1 MSAVPGVKT
10 EVFGLHPPTTAIR
23 NAEGRLSQVVELDA
37 QAVWRLDGDNRWRMI
52 ICVRG
57 EIWITQERD
66 VRDYVLRA
74 GEMFIV
80 TQRGSV
86 LIEALGGASVEITPS
101 LADAPY
107 RGDYPIFHQG

>member
-1 MSAVPGVKT
+1 MSAIARVKT
-10 EVFGLHPPTTAIR
+10 NVFGLHPLTTAIR
-23 NAEGRLSQVVELDA
+23 NTGEGLSEVVELDA
-37 QAVWRLDGDNRWRMI
+37 EDLWRLDGDNRWRMI
-52 ICVRG
+52 VCVRG

-66 VRDYVLRA
+66 VRDYVLTA

-101 LADAPY
+101 LKNAPY
-107 RGDYPIFHQG
+107 RGDYPVFH